1 MPTPLHWSDRLR
13 LERVIWTLDT
23 YLQSLPARARRAVRR
38 EMRANLRASAA
49 EVGVSRGCAWTR
61 QRAPARDRLPR
72 GGVRRWAA
80 SQPAESVR
88 LDTGGRADSRDVV
101 FVGAFRV
108 QDGVEAANQR
118 PNGTYAWG
126 GWDLLGVRGEVTYAD
141 GQFEGF
147 DLWFMPWVLLYPL
160 VFFLVSARSW
170 RVVSLWWRRRR
181 PAPAR
186 RSDDHGAGTTAERAR
201 RELSPSA
208 AWSGR

>member
-23 YLQSLPARARRAVRR
+23 YLQSLPARARRAIRR

-49 EVGVSRGCAWTR
+49 EVGVSEAVRG
-61 QRAPARDRLPR
+61 L
-72 GGVRRWAA
+72 GSVRRLAIDYLEAEYDGGPRPSLLRGFGWTMAA
-80 SQPAESVR
+80 GLILVM
-88 LDTGGRADSRDVV
+88 VV
-101 FVGAFRV
+101 FVGHSAFI
-108 QDGVEAANQR
+108 DGVEAANQR

-147 DLWFMPWVLLYPL
+147 DLWFMPWMLLYPL
-160 VFFLVSARSW
+160 VVFLVSARSW

-181 PAPAR
+181 PAPAAPVR
-186 RSDDHGAGTTAERAR
+186 
-201 RELSPSA
+201 
-208 AWSGR
+208 